1 MKVGNLF
8 NLKLI
13 EYKETA
19 NLTKTKIE
27 LTNLLLPE
35 EEPLIVRH
43 FHEKNWEDD

>member
-8 NLKLI
+8 TLKLI
-13 EYKETA
+13 AQKETA

-27 LTNLLLPE
+27 VTNMLMPE
-35 EEPLIVRH
+35 EPPLVVRH